1 MKRLGIFLFESFGK
15 ILGILPKRA
24 IYIFADLLYF
34 IGYYVIKYRRKVVYE
49 NLKNAFPEKSE
60 KEIKSVAKGF
70 YHHLSDVMIE
80 NIVSLFMKPAKIEK
94 FVSFKNI
101 EVLTN
106 LYHKNKNITGLIGHY
121 GNWEFLTAVPPH
133 TSYAVLSVYKP
144 LRNKFFDR
152 KTYEMREK
160 LDAIPVPMKKV
171 YKVITR
177 YEKSR
182 QPYILGMVADQS
194 PPQREINYWTTFM
207 NQDTAFFTGSEKIAR
222 RFNHAIVFT
231 LVHKVKR
238 GHYEV
243 EFTELFENASETKE
257 NEITEAYARN
267 LENIIRE
274 KPEYWLWSHRRWKHK
289 RNKNVV

>member
-1 MKRLGIFLFESFGK
+1 MKCLGIFLFEAFGK

-24 IYIFADLLYF
+24 IYTFADLLYF

-60 KEIKSVAKGF
+60 KEIRSVAKGF

-80 NIVSLFMKPAKIEK
+80 NIVSLFMKPAKIKK
-94 FVSFKNI
+94 FVSFRNI

-106 LYHKNKNITGLIGHY
+106 LYNKNKNITGLIGHY

-133 TSYAVLSVYKP
+133 TSYDVLSVYKP
-144 LRNKFFDR
+144 LRNQFFDR

-171 YKVITR
+171 YKVITS

-231 LVHKVKR
+231 VVHKIKR

-267 LENIIRE
+267 LESIIRE

>member
-1 MKRLGIFLFESFGK
+1 MKRLGIFFFEAFGK

-24 IYIFADLLYF
+24 IYIFSDLLYL
-34 IGYYVIKYRRKVVYE
+34 IGYYIIKYRKKVVFE
-49 NLKNAFPEKSE
+49 NLQNAFPEKSQ
-60 KEIKSVAKGF
+60 KEIKSIAKKF
-70 YHHLSDVMIE
+70 FHHLSDVMIE
-80 NIVSLFMKPAKIEK
+80 NIVSLFMSPTKIKK
-94 FVSFKNI
+94 FVTFKNI

-106 LYHKNKNITGLIGHY
+106 LHEKNKNITGLIGHY
-121 GNWEFLTAVPPH
+121 GNWEFLTTIPPY
-133 TSYAVLSVYKP
+133 TPYSALSVYKP

-160 LDAIPVPMKKV
+160 MDAIPVPMKKV
-171 YKVITR
+171 YKVVSE
-177 YEKSR
+177 YEKSK

-194 PPQREINYWTTFM
+194 PPKGGVNYWTTFM
-207 NQDTAFFTGSEKIAR
+207 NQDTAFFTGHEKIAR

-231 LVHKVKR
+231 VVHKIKR

-243 EFTELFENASETKE
+243 EFTKLFENASETKE
-257 NEITEAYARN
+257 NEITKAYIRN

-289 RNKNVV
+289 RRDVV